1 MKPDDLSLMLGE
13 MRSDIKAILRHID
26 IMGKWQE
33 LHESND
39 NTRIDLLNKKIDT
52 KTEELDTRI
61 TKLNRFAASVAIISG
76 AVGFGFKY
84 MIDHL

>member
-13 MRSDIKAILRHID
+13 MRSDIKAILKNMD

-33 LHESND
+33 SHESND
-39 NTRIDLLNKKIDT
+39 NMRVESLNNKIDT
-52 KTEELDTRI
+52 KVERLDNRI
-61 TKLNRFAASVAIISG
+61 SKLNRFAASVAIISG